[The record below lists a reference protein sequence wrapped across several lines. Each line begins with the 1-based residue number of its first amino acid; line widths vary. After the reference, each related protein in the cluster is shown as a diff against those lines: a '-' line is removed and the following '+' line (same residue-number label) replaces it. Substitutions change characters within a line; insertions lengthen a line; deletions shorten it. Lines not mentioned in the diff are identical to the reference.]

1 MPNSLFELDTPVLP
15 IVGSDAVFPVRRI
28 FCVGRNYAAHARE
41 MGADPQRTAPFF
53 FMKPA
58 DSVVPGGARLPYPQ
72 DTADF
77 HHEVELVVALGRG
90 GEGLDPQAALA
101 LVYGYAVGVDLTKR
115 DRQAEAKKAGEPWER
130 SKAFERSAPVSALAT
145 AAAIGHPFD
154 NHISLSV
161 NGATRQDATTAD
173 MIWTVPEII
182 ARLSRLWTLRPG
194 DLIFTG
200 TPEGVGPL
208 AFGDVVE
215 ARIESVGGLRFAVG
229 SG

>member
-1 MPNSLFELDTPVLP
+1 MAQPLFALDTPAIP
-15 IVGSDAVFPVRRI
+15 IVGSDAVFPVRRV

-41 MGADPQRTAPFF
+41 MGADPQRAAPFF

-58 DSVVPGGARLPYPQ
+58 DSVVPAAGRLAYPS
-72 DTADF
+72 DTEDF

-90 GEGLDPQAALA
+90 GENLDPQAALA
-101 LVYGYAVGVDLTKR
+101 LVFGYAVGVDLTKR
-115 DRQAEAKKAGEPWER
+115 DRQAEAKRAGEPWER
-130 SKAFERSAPVSALAT
+130 SKAFERSAPLSAIAT
-145 AAAIGHPFD
+145 AAAVGHPFA
-154 NHISLSV
+154 NRIALSV

-173 MIWTVPEII
+173 MIWSAPEII

-215 ARIESVGGLRFAVG
+215 ARIEGVGGLRFAVG